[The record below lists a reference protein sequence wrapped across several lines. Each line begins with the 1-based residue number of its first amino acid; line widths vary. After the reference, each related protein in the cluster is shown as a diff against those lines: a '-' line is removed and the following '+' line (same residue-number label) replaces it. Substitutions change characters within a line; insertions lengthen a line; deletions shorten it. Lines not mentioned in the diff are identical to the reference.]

1 MDDLNV
7 KYIQEYLSQLP
18 QGNIT
23 YKKINGKAYP
33 YYQWT
38 EYGKQRSR
46 IVKPEEFDKLKEKIK
61 QRKALEKKLK
71 EANLSTIVEE
81 YQYFSSVLVN
91 NELYEFVEQIK
102 DFKKRE
108 CYSKLHDYV
117 YGNSIDKVFILYGL
131 RRTGK
136 TTLIKQLIFDM
147 DQSTFSKTAFIKMDA
162 SINLAKVNLDLKNLS
177 KKGYKYI
184 FIDEVTLMDDFI
196 EGAAL
201 FSDIYAARGMKIV
214 LSGTDSLGFLF
225 SEDRELFDRCYMLHT
240 TFIPYREFANVLG
253 ISGIDNYIK
262 YGGTMSLSGNN
273 YNVPASFRNEQTT
286 DEYIDSAIANN
297 IQHSLKNYQNGN
309 HFRHLSDLYEMNELT
324 SVINRVVEH
333 ENKKFT
339 IDVLTKTF
347 ESGDFSLTAKN
358 LIKDRDHPTDI
369 LYLVDKEKIIEW
381 FRKEHNILNK
391 PEMKVEITNAH
402 VKEIKEYL
410 KLLDLIIDIDVI
422 NMSNLDEKEFQT
434 VISQPGMRYAQAK
447 ALVEVLVKDKLFQT
461 ISVKDRSYVTDRMLS
476 TIEGKIMEDII
487 LLETKMAYPSCEVF
501 KLKFMIGE
509 FDMVIFNPQTVSCE
523 IFEIK
528 HSKEVHPEQYR
539 HLNDEQKL
547 KETEFRYGDIVR
559 KCVIYNGESHIEND
573 IEYINVEEYLM
584 F

>member
-162 SINLAKVNLDLKNLS
+162 SINLAKVNLDLKNL
-177 KKGYKYI
+177 
-184 FIDEVTLMDDFI
+184 
-196 EGAAL
+196 
-201 FSDIYAARGMKIV
+201 
-214 LSGTDSLGFLF
+214 
-225 SEDRELFDRCYMLHT
+225 
-240 TFIPYREFANVLG
+240 
-253 ISGIDNYIK
+253 
-262 YGGTMSLSGNN
+262 
-273 YNVPASFRNEQTT
+273 
-286 DEYIDSAIANN
+286 
-297 IQHSLKNYQNGN
+297 
-309 HFRHLSDLYEMNELT
+309 
-324 SVINRVVEH
+324 
-333 ENKKFT
+333 
-339 IDVLTKTF
+339 
-347 ESGDFSLTAKN
+347 
-358 LIKDRDHPTDI
+358 
-369 LYLVDKEKIIEW
+369 
-381 FRKEHNILNK
+381 
-391 PEMKVEITNAH
+391 
-402 VKEIKEYL
+402 
-410 KLLDLIIDIDVI
+410 
-422 NMSNLDEKEFQT
+422 
-434 VISQPGMRYAQAK
+434 
-447 ALVEVLVKDKLFQT
+447 
-461 ISVKDRSYVTDRMLS
+461 
-476 TIEGKIMEDII
+476 
-487 LLETKMAYPSCEVF
+487 
-501 KLKFMIGE
+501 
-509 FDMVIFNPQTVSCE
+509 
-523 IFEIK
+523 
-528 HSKEVHPEQYR
+528 
-539 HLNDEQKL
+539 
-547 KETEFRYGDIVR
+547 
-559 KCVIYNGESHIEND
+559 
-573 IEYINVEEYLM
+573 
-584 F
+584 